1 MDSYYQRNKD
11 KIKAKY
17 QEMKKNKVPQKQGRK
32 QGRKHELLNDEDKTI
47 DIQIQEYNR
56 LVTLFF
62 KMKDQK
68 LNTEEIELRIDI
80 LKYRLD
86 NDIVLV

>member
-1 MDSYYQRNKD
+1 MESYYQRNKD

-17 QEMKKNKVPQKQGRK
+17 QEMKKNKVLQKRGRK
-32 QGRKHELLNDEDKTI
+32 PKHELLNDEDKPI

-80 LKYRLD
+80 LKYHLD
-86 NDIVLV
+86 NDIILV

>member
-1 MDSYYQRNKD
+1 MESYYQRNKD

-17 QEMKKNKVPQKQGRK
+17 QEMKKNKVLQKRGRK
-32 QGRKHELLNDEDKTI
+32 PKHELLNDEDKTI

-56 LVTLFF
+56 LVSLFF

-80 LKYRLD
+80 LKYHLD
-86 NDIVLV
+86 NDIILV

>member
-1 MDSYYQRNKD
+1 MESYYQRNKD

-17 QEMKKNKVPQKQGRK
+17 QEMKKNKVLQKRRRK
-32 QGRKHELLNDEDKTI
+32 PKHELLNDEDKTI

-56 LVTLFF
+56 LVSLFF

-80 LKYRLD
+80 LKYHLD
-86 NDIVLV
+86 NDIILV

>member
-1 MDSYYQRNKD
+1 MESYYQRNK
-11 KIKAKY
+11 
-17 QEMKKNKVPQKQGRK
+17 EKKRGRK
-32 QGRKHELLNDEDKTI
+32 PKQLLNDDDKPI

-56 LVTLFF
+56 LVSLFF

-86 NDIVLV
+86 NNIVLV